1 MWVYGLDWAGPGQ
14 RQVACACECGN
25 EPSGSVKC
33 CEFLDQLTNQL
44 AAQEGLCTV
53 E

>member
-1 MWVYGLDWAGPGQ
+1 MWVCGLNWAGPGWG
-14 RQVACACECGN
+14 RVADTCECGN
-25 EPSGSVKC
+25 EPS
-33 CEFLDQLTNQL
+33 EFREMWGISQLAANQL